1 MTSAP
6 ATSLAAR
13 LRDIQHVALDMD
25 GTLYRGST
33 LFDWTLPFLGRLERI
48 CIGYTFL
55 TNNSSRSARDYVEHL
70 RGMGIRVS
78 AEGIVTS
85 ATPTFDY
92 LREEHAG
99 VKRLFVLG
107 TESLAR
113 EVVDYGFEV
122 VDDDPEAV
130 VVGFDDMLTHER
142 LSRAAYWIGRGLP
155 FVATHPDRICPTD
168 RPTLLVDCGA
178 ICACLEAAT
187 GVAPEAVLGKP
198 DPRMLSSVLERHDLA
213 PRSLAMVGDR
223 IYTDIEMA
231 RRAGAF
237 GVLVLSGEATRADAE
252 ASSEAIDL
260 VAPSLKEFGED
271 LERARAACS
280 MP

>member
-1 MTSAP
+1 MWGAGGKILPCPVVRHRREAGVDTHAPELDNVRHFEESSIVTSGP

-25 GTLYRGST
+25 GTLYRGRT

-70 RGMGIRVS
+70 KGMGIRVS
-78 AEGIVTS
+78 AEDIVTS

-168 RPTLLVDCGA
+168 QPTLLVDCGA
-178 ICACLEAAT
+178 VCADWADPNWTLLVPQGVSGAFRVFLAMAAT
-187 GVAPEAVLGKP
+187 GYSAEHECLW
-198 DPRMLSSVLERHDLA
+198 
-213 PRSLAMVGDR
+213 PRSPLH
-223 IYTDIEMA
+223 
-231 RRAGAF
+231 
-237 GVLVLSGEATRADAE
+237 
-252 ASSEAIDL
+252 
-260 VAPSLKEFGED
+260 P
-271 LERARAACS
+271 
-280 MP
+280 